1 MKDEKNF
8 ETKEKSRKT
17 ILELLLYNF
26 PMQLANRF
34 GIEPYEVFAVI
45 DSLDEKQK
53 RQLQRERLK
62 KRPFIY
68 IKVKSEMEKRKI
80 SAKGALSIIERTIN
94 NGKAG
99 QLAEVYYI
107 LGEPLK
113 SERVINSAIKS
124 TSSESLKKSL
134 EKQLESLK
142 IEQKAEAVRKCGKQK
157 GMSNSE
163 IAMQAGVTESFVIRV
178 LGTRKLNLDR

>member
-53 RQLQRERLK
+53 R
-62 KRPFIY
+62 
-68 IKVKSEMEKRKI
+68 V
-80 SAKGALSIIERTIN
+80 
-94 NGKAG
+94 
-99 QLAEVYYI
+99 
-107 LGEPLK
+107 
-113 SERVINSAIKS
+113 
-124 TSSESLKKSL
+124 KKS
-134 EKQLESLK
+134 
-142 IEQKAEAVRKCGKQK
+142 
-157 GMSNSE
+157 
-163 IAMQAGVTESFVIRV
+163 
-178 LGTRKLNLDR
+178 

>member
-124 TSSESLKKSL
+124 L

-142 IEQKAEAVRKCGKQK
+142 IEQKAEAVRKCRKQK

>member
-68 IKVKSEMEKRKI
+68 IKVKKEKF
-80 SAKGALSIIERTIN
+80 L
-94 NGKAG
+94 
-99 QLAEVYYI
+99 
-107 LGEPLK
+107 
-113 SERVINSAIKS
+113 
-124 TSSESLKKSL
+124 
-134 EKQLESLK
+134 
-142 IEQKAEAVRKCGKQK
+142 QKEH
-157 GMSNSE
+157 
-163 IAMQAGVTESFVIRV
+163 
-178 LGTRKLNLDR
+178 